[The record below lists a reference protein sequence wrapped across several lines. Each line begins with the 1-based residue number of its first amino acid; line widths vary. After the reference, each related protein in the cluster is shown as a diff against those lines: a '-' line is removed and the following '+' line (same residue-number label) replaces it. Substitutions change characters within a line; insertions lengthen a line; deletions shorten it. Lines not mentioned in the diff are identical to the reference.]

1 MQVLMLSSSR
11 ANNSEYLAPN
21 RDLIDAHL
29 DGRKQ
34 LLFIPFAGVSVS
46 YDDYT
51 NMVQEALPKYDIQ
64 GIHACNDPQ
73 KAIKNAE
80 AILVGGGNTFHLLYQ
95 LQTQNLLSTIKETV
109 KAGAPYIG
117 WSAGSNICGATI
129 RTTNDMPI
137 IEPPSFSALGFVPF
151 QLNPHY
157 TDEHP
162 KDFHGE
168 TRDQRLMEFSLLH
181 PDIPIVGIREGS
193 ALLLANSTLTLAS
206 GLDGVLFKDAQK
218 TVIANGTDI
227 SDLLE
232 INS

>member
-1 MQVLMLSSSR
+1 MHVLMLSSSR
-11 ANNSEYLAPN
+11 AHNSEYLAPN
-21 RDLIDAHL
+21 RDLIDRHL
-29 DGRKQ
+29 GDRKQ
-34 LLFIPFAGVSVS
+34 LLFVPFAGISLS

-51 NMVQEALPKYDIQ
+51 AMVQQALSEYQ
-64 GIHACNDPQ
+64 VVGIHTFCDPIQ
-73 KAIKNAE
+73 AVKDAE

-95 LQTQNLLSTIKETV
+95 LQTQGLIAPIQEAV
-109 KAGAPYIG
+109 KTGTPYIG

-137 IEPPSFSALGFVPF
+137 IEPPSFTALGFVPF

-181 PDIPIVGIREGS
+181 PEIPIVGIREGS
-193 ALLLANSTLTLAS
+193 ALILHEQDLRLANIE
-206 GLDGVLFKDAQK
+206 DGVMFIHGEKSVLSAG
-218 TVIANGTDI
+218 A
-227 SDLLE
+227 DLTSLLY
-232 INS
+232 S